1 MTTLEL
7 VLALGADDLTERD
20 AAATV
25 VADLGSAALPV
36 LIGQL
41 QDSGSPVS
49 EPVLLA
55 VLRRMG
61 TEAFDAVLG
70 ALQTSAPGEAP
81 HRLLRAFAGFG
92 AAALDGY
99 VDALLLDDSTLR
111 RAAVTAISRWSSD
124 VPVAARQVL
133 PMLGDRDTKVR
144 QAAVQA
150 FSSWGAAVVPLL
162 QTVRL
167 NGPGQARAGALEA
180 LAEIGGEAVISAR
193 DIAALERLARIKIAG
208 DTPVPLS
215 CCFLSWIAVP
225 TGDQVGVMEMLGL
238 SQPRSVPFSV
248 GVYAADIDSHG
259 GLDADPLDM
268 YRRVFVTP
276 ELAGWTLV
284 VGSWCDP
291 SATERQNEVLESC
304 ERLSARFGRAQAYW
318 WSASQDGSAV
328 LIAEDG
334 IVVRRFGYFP
344 DEDVQHLE
352 LGEPLAYEQ
361 QRRAALGLAALAA
374 DCVDT
379 EEEADEWTWELL
391 DLAPNLAGALGL
403 NPLSIDAATPTRG
416 TGKLALTEYGRR
428 LGAPPGAL
436 RR

>member
-7 VLALGADDLTERD
+7 VLALGADDQAERD
-20 AAATV
+20 AA
-25 VADLGSAALPV
+25 VADLGSEILPV

-41 QDSGSPVS
+41 QDPGSPVS

-61 TEAFDAVLG
+61 MEAFEAVLG
-70 ALQTSAPGEAP
+70 ALHTSAAGEAP

-99 VDALLLDDSTLR
+99 FGALLLSEPILR

-133 PMLGDRDTKVR
+133 PLLGDRDTKVR

-150 FSSWGAAVVPLL
+150 FASWGTSVVPLL
-162 QTVRL
+162 QVVRVD
-167 NGPGQARAGALEA
+167 GPGAARAGALEA

-193 DIAALERLARIKIAG
+193 DIAALERLARIEIAG
-208 DTPVPLS
+208 DKPVPLS

-238 SQPRSVPFSV
+238 SQPRPVPFSV

-259 GLDADPLDM
+259 GLDADPLDV

-291 SATERQNEVLESC
+291 SATERQNEVLEAC
-304 ERLSARFGRAQAYW
+304 ERLSTRFGRAQAFW

-334 IVVRRFGYFP
+334 VVLRRFGYFP
-344 DEDVQHLE
+344 GEDVQHLE

-361 QRRAALGLAALAA
+361 QRRAALGLPTLAA
-374 DCVDT
+374 DRVDT
-379 EEEADEWTWELL
+379 QEEADEWTWELL

-416 TGKLALTEYGRR
+416 TGKLALTEYGRQ